1 MISTQALSLDEGPA
15 EPWAVVNNLGVA
27 YERLGRLDHAV
38 RAYREAARL
47 HPRYALPRENL
58 RRARAAAAAR
68 GDADAAPAA
77 PARAAEPAGDDVAPG
92 PFDELFF
99 GCACLCAP
107 AASPDR
113 CPSKAPPTL
122 CCAGGGAPPAAPS

>member
-47 HPRYALPRENL
+47 HPRYARPRENL
-58 RRARAAAAAR
+58 PR
-68 GDADAAPAA
+68 PC
-77 PARAAEPAGDDVAPG
+77 AENC
-92 PFDELFF
+92 FI
-99 GCACLCAP
+99 
-107 AASPDR
+107 
-113 CPSKAPPTL
+113 
-122 CCAGGGAPPAAPS
+122 